1 MKLLNIPRAL
11 AEAHWQAVPNAPSQA
26 RLFSRQGAIFAVS
39 RVHECQLPLVTTH
52 LEFHAQGR
60 TTEYGQRLFVGLMTL
75 EPLTNHV
82 TGPGLGVSIDPE
94 TGAVED
100 LLDDNGVV
108 GYMQCAPQE
117 NDAEIALGLEAWIYG
132 STFIPRLR
140 MGSETLVLP
149 ALLVEPRQTMVMLIG
164 GELGTGALPRIDY
177 SELTLRPLS
186 NETMAH
192 G

>member
-11 AEAHWQAVPNAPSQA
+11 SEARWQTVPQAPTQA
-26 RLFSRQGAIFAVS
+26 RLFSRHGTIFAAS
-39 RVHECQLPLVTTH
+39 RVHTCQLPVVTTH
-52 LEFHAQGR
+52 LEFSAQGR
-60 TTEYGQRLFVGLMTL
+60 TTEFGQRIFVGLMTL
-75 EPLTNHV
+75 DPETNNV

-100 LLDDNGVV
+100 LLDENGVV
-108 GYMQCAPQE
+108 GYLNSAPQE
-117 NDAEIALGLEAWIYG
+117 TDAELSLGIEAWVYG
-132 STFIPRLR
+132 RTFIPRLR

-149 ALLVEPRQTMVMLIG
+149 ALLVEPKQTMIVLIG
-164 GELGTGALPRIDY
+164 GELGASALPRIDY
-177 SELTLRPLS
+177 SELTLCPLN

>member
-1 MKLLNIPRAL
+1 MKLLNIPRVL
-11 AEAHWQAVPNAPSQA
+11 SEAHWQTVPHAPSQA
-26 RLFSRQGAIFAVS
+26 RLFSRHGTIFAAC
-39 RVHECQLPLVTTH
+39 RAHACQLPAVTTH
-52 LEFHAQGR
+52 LEFHAQGQ

-75 EPLTNHV
+75 DPLTNHV

-108 GYMQCAPQE
+108 GYLYGAPQE
-117 NDAEIALGLEAWIYG
+117 NSAEISLGLEAWIYG
-132 STFIPRLR
+132 RTFIPRLR
-140 MGSETLVLP
+140 LGSEVLVLP
-149 ALLVEPRQTMVMLIG
+149 ALLVEPRQTMIMLMG
-164 GELGTGALPRIDY
+164 GELGAGAMPRIDY
-177 SELTLRPLS
+177 SELTLRPLH